1 MENEQ
6 VLFSASFTVKFELV
20 FSKRFHFKANRKGI
34 SSCREIPPAIFEIA
48 LPLRDRHVLC
58 GRPEIVNVF
67 NTLALKQIFWK
78 AETFLKKLEYRFLVE
93 ITKIENTTF
102 PYKTP
107 LSEANVKT
115 NRIGEYKMGVSQRTE
130 FHFFW

>member
-58 GRPEIVNVF
+58 DRPEIVNVF
-67 NTLALKQIFWK
+67 NTLALKQIF
-78 AETFLKKLEYRFLVE
+78 
-93 ITKIENTTF
+93 
-102 PYKTP
+102 
-107 LSEANVKT
+107 
-115 NRIGEYKMGVSQRTE
+115 
-130 FHFFW
+130 